1 MAYEK
6 QNFQSGQVLYASQLN
21 HMEAGIAAAEEAAA
35 NAGGSG
41 SGGSASLTIGTVT
54 SGDTASASIKNGQL
68 NLVLPKGDKGE
79 TGADGKDGATGPAGA
94 KGDTGP
100 QGPAGAQGPKGDTGP
115 AGEQGPGIT
124 DTAKNLMLALFE
136 GAAYGN
142 AAMQSQLDALRTEW
156 NVAAIAVQSVTLSQ
170 TTLSLAVDD
179 AVTLTAT
186 VLPSNATH
194 KTVTWSVSPAGVAT
208 VSGGTVTAVAAGS
221 CTVTASAGG
230 KSATCAVT
238 VAAAAED
245 VTGETP
251 VYKLAE
257 AKTFVPAN
265 KEYIDTGVKMFE
277 TIDPKPSW
285 TILFEADRSASA
297 EAKGDTYVLM
307 HCMEESSPW
316 PGFVVHMVGN
326 GALQTN
332 IYGGKSSLKLYDALS
347 TKCRMAIRISGT
359 TATRWQN
366 TSGKDAFAI
375 SSYNT
380 TVAKSLLL
388 GCYQT
393 SDGTKGR
400 YWDGTLYQCL
410 VYQKALTDEQI
421 ETWLAE

>member
-1 MAYEK
+1 MKELSYEK
-6 QNFQSGQVLYASQLN
+6 QNFVSGQVLKASQLN
-21 HMEAGIAAAEEAAA
+21 HMEDGIAAAEEAAA

-41 SGGSASLTIGTVT
+41 SGGSTSLTIGTVT
-54 SGDTASASIKNGQL
+54 SGATASASIFGGKL
-68 NLVLPKGDKGE
+68 NLVLPKGEKGE
-79 TGADGKDGATGPAGA
+79 TGAAGKD
-94 KGDTGP
+94 
-100 QGPAGAQGPKGDTGP
+100 GAQGPKGDKGD

-124 DTAKNLMLALFE
+124 DTAKNLMLSLFE

-142 AAMQSQLDALRTEW
+142 ATMQSQLDALRTEW
-156 NVAAIAVQSVTLSQ
+156 DVAAVAVQSVTLSQ

-194 KTVTWSVSPAGVAT
+194 KTVTWSVSPAGFAT

-307 HCMEESSPW
+307 HCMKESSPW